1 MDFLKALF
9 TKPLSFEEF
18 SEAVTHAGIKLAD
31 LAKGDYVAKGKLTE
45 ATDKVKALET
55 KVTDYETTIADLK
68 NTVGDTEGLKSKI
81 ATLEKVISDRDAAE
95 AAAAEQA
102 ALMTRFDTVAGDK
115 KFINDFTRNGI
126 IAEFK
131 DALAKDENKG
141 KGDADIFAAV
151 VKDRDGIF
159 VIFYRQ

>member
-1 MDFLKALF
+1 MTRKDISSIFADATEEQINALLDINS
-9 TKPLSFEEF
+9 TDIGNAKR
-18 SEAVTHAGIKLAD
+18 KLEND
-31 LAKGDYVAKGKLTE
+31 LATANSTLAE
-45 ATDKVKALET
+45 RDK
-55 KVTDYETTIADLK
+55 TIADLEK
-68 NTVGDTEGLKSKI
+68 NQGDT
-81 ATLEKVISDRDAAE
+81 AAMQKVIDEYKAADEQRKANE